1 MKEYKLDQKYFG
13 KNPHHQQK
21 IVVRPGDHEGSQVGR
36 VDGQEDEG
44 EGGPDVSHE
53 PGRRTPWA
61 VHIDRSLGIVQL
73 LSDCFNNLAA

>member
-53 PGRRTPWA
+53 PGRGAPGA
-61 VHIDRSLGIVQL
+61 VHIDRSLGIVL
-73 LSDCFNNLAA
+73 II